1 MEKDFLYKNRSFSSC
16 LNTAYEWFCD
26 NFRTIFR
33 ATWLPVLL
41 YSIFGGFSIICTL
54 RDARVEA
61 FAEKS
66 PGLFLTLFCL
76 ANIGVLVFSV
86 WAWGRFFS
94 LLNGMTCKKNIIRL
108 LIILLCD
115 IVIGCIIGAFIV
127 GGVWLLTRHK
137 EITPMAFIADNWLIC
152 LICFIVIMLLSLPFS
167 YAGARYMMKTDATYL
182 PDLPKT
188 YPTGLRHLGFIFIT
202 TLITGIIIGIIGL
215 VVFMPQTILMMA
227 QIISALGV
235 QFGDPSGMPS
245 YFIPLHGVTTA
256 LTSAL
261 FFYLTVYTM
270 LVTVFMYS
278 SIEKEEEE
286 RHTNLI
292 SEEEEELTDNDK
304 PFKTF

>member
-1 MEKDFLYKNRSFSSC
+1 MEKEFLYKNRSFSSC

-26 NFRTIFR
+26 NFRTILR

-41 YSIFGGFSIICTL
+41 YSIFGGLSILCTL

-61 FAEKS
+61 FAEQS
-66 PGLFLTLFCL
+66 PGLFITLFSL
-76 ANIGVLVFSV
+76 ANIGALVFSL

-94 LLNGMTCKKNIIRL
+94 LVNGMTCQKNIVRL
-108 LIILLCD
+108 LIIFLCD
-115 IVIGCIIGAFIV
+115 IVIGCIVGAFIV
-127 GGVWLLTRHK
+127 GGVWLLIRHNN
-137 EITPMAFIADNWLIC
+137 ITPIAFLADNWLIC
-152 LICFIVIMLLSLPFS
+152 LLCFIVLVLLSLPLA

-215 VVFMPQTILMMA
+215 VVFMPQSILMIA
-227 QIISALGV
+227 QIISAIGV
-235 QFGDPSGMPS
+235 QFGDPSGMPT

-270 LVTVFMYS
+270 LVIVFMYG
-278 SIEKEEEE
+278 SIEKEQEE
-286 RHTNLI
+286 RRITQEKVGDTAGLQIRPN
-292 SEEEEELTDNDK
+292 
-304 PFKTF
+304 